1 LSLRGETGWA
11 GVPDAILE
19 RVANDGKMPYDMGCT
34 EARTTKGV
42 IAALR

>member
-1 LSLRGETGWA
+1 
-11 GVPDAILE
+11 VPDAILE
-19 RVANDGKMPYDMGCT
+19 RLANDGNMPLDVGCT